1 MLYLQG
7 KEIKDPQTGQSLGN
21 METPCGEVVITRVT
35 PKLSYGILEKVSIDL
50 TNVQPGAL
58 LVKEEI
64 PASGSKA
71 PEPPAKAGLGT
82 EEQLSSVAP
91 KQEQKKSKKQTVKV
105 KSKATDDDW

>member
-64 PASGSKA
+64 PASAIKSAGATQQKLAWVLKNSYRPLLQSKN
-71 PEPPAKAGLGT
+71 KR
-82 EEQLSSVAP
+82 SRRNRR
-91 KQEQKKSKKQTVKV
+91 
-105 KSKATDDDW
+105 